1 MQPTSIG
8 ESRTP
13 RSSGCRS
20 AGALFDKEVEAVT
33 TPFGLKDKYGLSWQ
47 IVPEALPRLLQQTDP
62 AKAQRVVQALLQMKK
77 LDIGALERA
86 AQGA

>member
-8 ESRTP
+8 DRERS
-13 RSSGCRS
+13 RSSSVDVAACCSTGRESQC
-20 AGALFDKEVEAVT
+20 GW
-33 TPFGLKDKYGLSWQ
+33 LKDKYGLSWQ
-47 IVPEALPRLLQQTDP
+47 IVPKALPRLLQQTDP
-62 AKAQRVVQALLQMKK
+62 NKAQRVVQALLQMKK